1 MSLAHKFRE
10 VHTVNKLL
18 NIYTILLMYILMS
31 YYAWILL
38 TNFLKN
44 QVFIT
49 ATIYS
54 DYINGSSNL
63 IILLEAELPLFLVY
77 KKV

>member
-1 MSLAHKFRE
+1 
-10 VHTVNKLL
+10 
-18 NIYTILLMYILMS
+18 MS

-54 DYINGSSNL
+54 DYIKGSSNL
-63 IILLEAELPLFLVY
+63 IILLEADTSSFFSL
-77 KKV
+77 